1 MLCVGYDDSN
11 IRVFNAQ
18 NFRMETIFKGHE
30 DGVLDLI
37 FDPNNKSL
45 ISTSSD
51 KTFRIWQ

>member
-18 NFRMETIFKGHE
+18 NVRMETIFKGHE
-30 DGVLDLI
+30 DGVLDLM

-45 ISTSSD
+45 ITTSAD
-51 KTFRIWQ
+51 KTFRVWQ